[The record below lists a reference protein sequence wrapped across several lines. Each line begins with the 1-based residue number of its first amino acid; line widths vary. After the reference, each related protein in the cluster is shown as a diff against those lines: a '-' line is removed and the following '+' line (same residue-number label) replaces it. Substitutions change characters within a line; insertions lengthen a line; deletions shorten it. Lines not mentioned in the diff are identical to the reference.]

1 MDVFPKFK
9 TRRQLGTEN
18 ESSLSSILLQAK
30 QFMAHILWAGISDF
44 DGQVSQSAM
53 ITYRQCSVTL
63 SSSGSST
70 NPNSASIALCPNSRI
85 LSCIL
90 NTTTPVSSFPLS
102 CNKGITHKHI
112 NKGSCISIINI
123 SLCMKHFFQRF
134 CWILLFSLCKET
146 STSENIYI
154 YARVRDCLIE
164 GQRYHIHETTTKL
177 NQDSTHD
184 IYRFGPL

>member
-70 NPNSASIALCPNSRI
+70 NPNSDSIAFCPKSRI
-85 LSCIL
+85 LSCIS
-90 NTTTPVSSFPLS
+90 NRTTPVSSFLLS
-102 CNKGITHKHI
+102 CNKGITHNHI
-112 NKGSCISIINI
+112 YKGSSILVNI
-123 SLCMKHFFQRF
+123 SFCMKHYFFQRF
-134 CWILLFSLCKET
+134 CWLLLFSLCNET
-146 STSENIYI
+146 YRLHRENISEGRKTLVLLSSVDIFFVNNVYV
-154 YARVRDCLIE
+154 YA
-164 GQRYHIHETTTKL
+164 
-177 NQDSTHD
+177 
-184 IYRFGPL
+184 